1 MKKYWNLLT
10 CLFILAFTAACTGN
24 SGSGD
29 PTDEGNGEGTLT
41 LKASAT
47 YIENNGTDAAVF
59 TVLKGDKDVTDQ
71 AAIYQKK
78 GSSFEQFSGTTF
90 TSTTTGEYSF
100 FASYNG
106 EMSTTITVT
115 VIGGM
120 LELPA
125 DPQPAKFDGFKHRI
139 LALQGTSLGCTYCPM
154 MIAGLTEYEKT
165 EEYKSTVVAAAHGV
179 MSGDDMI
186 STYSNS
192 VLKETGISN
201 SGIPALLFNLQSSSE
216 IMGIFGSDS
225 PASVCGRIQSE
236 AQEQLKTA
244 ASTGISAAVSGT
256 EASGSLSV
264 TASVKVGQTG
274 KYRVS
279 AWVVEDDIYAKGQ
292 MNGYPSLEETYDFTH
307 HSNVLRCISST
318 SPITGGNLGGKE
330 ECQAGETQMFVHEFD
345 LNSMDIENLSN
356 VRVLIIV
363 SRNASGSRY
372 TVDNVISCGVNK
384 SVAFEYE

>member
-1 MKKYWNLLT
+1 MKKYWNLLA

-24 SGSGD
+24 PGTDD
-29 PTDEGNGEGTLT
+29 PADGGNVEGTLT
-41 LKASAT
+41 LKASAA

-59 TVLKGDKDVTDQ
+59 TVLKGGKDVTDQ

-90 TSTTTGEYSF
+90 ASTTAGEYSF
-100 FASYNG
+100 FASYNS
-106 EMSTTITVT
+106 EMSATISVVVVT
-115 VIGGM
+115 DIQ
-120 LELPA
+120 ELPA
-125 DPQPAKFDGFKHRI
+125 DPQPTKFDGFKHRI

-179 MSGDDMI
+179 MSGDDML
-186 STYSNS
+186 STYSNT

-216 IMGIFGSDS
+216 IMGVFGSDS

-244 ASTGISAAVSGT
+244 ANTGISAAVSGT

-274 KYRVS
+274 KYRVC
-279 AWVVEDDIYAKGQ
+279 AWVVEDNIYAEGQ
-292 MNGYPSLEETYDFTH
+292 MNGYPTLEETYDFTH
-307 HSNVLRCISST
+307 HSNVFLTLSLFLIFL
-318 SPITGGNLGGKE
+318 INLPY
-330 ECQAGETQMFVHEFD
+330 
-345 LNSMDIENLSN
+345 
-356 VRVLIIV
+356 
-363 SRNASGSRY
+363 RY
-372 TVDNVISCGVNK
+372 L
-384 SVAFEYE
+384 